1 MKMSTF
7 DRENGTDVSEE
18 KLFRHYQAQYAE
30 TEPTHNA
37 NRLGLPFDYIFE
49 RFSVSFMGKEYYVSH
64 PGMRIEAADGEDPYR
79 LESLPS
85 GRILIG
91 RYLLHATVFPQN
103 GEFIAFRELP
113 SGEVYARQFEE
124 RCLSRLARRFGSH
137 LDEFGDIMEYI
148 GAEHIHGADEAWE
161 FEFLDGLS
169 IRFLFWRGDEEFAP
183 TAQILFSS
191 NFPAAFGTYD
201 LAEIIDT
208 CMEAFENVL
217 QYLKK

>member
-1 MKMSTF
+1 MSTF
-7 DRENGTDVSEE
+7 EREDGAAVPAEE
-18 KLFRHYQAQYAE
+18 LFRHYQAQYAR
-30 TEPTHNA
+30 TEPTHIA
-37 NRLGLPFDYIFE
+37 NRLGLPFDYICE
-49 RFSVSFMGKEYYVSH
+49 RFSVSFMGREYYVSH
-64 PGMRIEAADGEDPYR
+64 PGMQIEAADGEDLYR
-79 LESLPS
+79 LAGLPS

-103 GEFIAFRELP
+103 GEFMAFRELP
-113 SGEVYARQFEE
+113 SGEVYARQFED
-124 RCLSRLARRFGSH
+124 RCRKRLAERFGNH
-137 LDEFGDIMEYI
+137 LDEFGGIMEFI

-161 FEFLDGLS
+161 LEFLDGLS

-208 CMEAFENVL
+208 CMEVFENVL
-217 QYLKK
+217 TYLKK